1 MGLLDRTGTKH
12 TISYRPFIRLIIDC
26 LMVRITFHFSKKEGI
41 VRVKYRLRTGDDK
54 IQICHKSDI
63 RCDYKEVIQFESN
76 GFPKARFRHFNAEL
90 SEKLQEEYRIM
101 YTAFAKMCDEGKD
114 MTTEVFEREIA
125 AIKNPVVEVRLTK
138 PDIVSRFRKYA
149 NDAFCAG
156 ILGKQRFQHIIVVS
170 DKLERFLIINGIR
183 GLTVEEFD
191 VEHLMRFR
199 EFLFDEYLYV
209 MKYPALYQ
217 ALTEKKKIVGR
228 LSMNTVTTQ
237 MKMFQTF
244 FTELED
250 LDEIRKSPFRRL
262 GRERKKTFMKTKYDV
277 PVFLRKKELMKILE
291 TKVGPALQ
299 ETKDAFLVQC
309 AFGCRIS
316 DYMQL
321 TLDSI
326 AVSDEGIPYIHYL
339 PQKTAEAQET
349 NGEVETP
356 IVRYAYDIIMRT
368 GFEFPILKNIYGHGG
383 YNVHIRALL
392 QHCGINRPVA
402 QYNEE
407 TRRNE
412 YVPLYSV
419 GSSKLARKTH
429 VDMMNKVQVDMY
441 AAGLHKV
448 GSSAVARY
456 TSMEL
461 VDRFKLMN
469 AAFGQED
476 YRVDDLLMVI
486 K

>member
-1 MGLLDRTGTKH
+1 
-12 TISYRPFIRLIIDC
+12 
-26 LMVRITFHFSKKEGI
+26 MVRITFHFSKKEGI

-125 AIKNPVVEVRLTK
+125 AIKNPVVEVRLNK

-250 LDEIRKSPFRRL
+250 LDEIRKSPFR
-262 GRERKKTFMKTKYDV
+262 
-277 PVFLRKKELMKILE
+277 
-291 TKVGPALQ
+291 
-299 ETKDAFLVQC
+299 
-309 AFGCRIS
+309 
-316 DYMQL
+316 
-321 TLDSI
+321 
-326 AVSDEGIPYIHYL
+326 
-339 PQKTAEAQET
+339 
-349 NGEVETP
+349 
-356 IVRYAYDIIMRT
+356 
-368 GFEFPILKNIYGHGG
+368 
-383 YNVHIRALL
+383 
-392 QHCGINRPVA
+392 
-402 QYNEE
+402 
-407 TRRNE
+407 
-412 YVPLYSV
+412 
-419 GSSKLARKTH
+419 
-429 VDMMNKVQVDMY
+429 
-441 AAGLHKV
+441 
-448 GSSAVARY
+448 
-456 TSMEL
+456 
-461 VDRFKLMN
+461 
-469 AAFGQED
+469 
-476 YRVDDLLMVI
+476 
-486 K
+486 

>member
-1 MGLLDRTGTKH
+1 
-12 TISYRPFIRLIIDC
+12 
-26 LMVRITFHFSKKEGI
+26 
-41 VRVKYRLRTGDDK
+41 
-54 IQICHKSDI
+54 
-63 RCDYKEVIQFESN
+63 
-76 GFPKARFRHFNAEL
+76 
-90 SEKLQEEYRIM
+90 
-101 YTAFAKMCDEGKD
+101 
-114 MTTEVFEREIA
+114 
-125 AIKNPVVEVRLTK
+125 
-138 PDIVSRFRKYA
+138 
-149 NDAFCAG
+149 
-156 ILGKQRFQHIIVVS
+156 
-170 DKLERFLIINGIR
+170 
-183 GLTVEEFD
+183 
-191 VEHLMRFR
+191 
-199 EFLFDEYLYV
+199 
-209 MKYPALYQ
+209 
-217 ALTEKKKIVGR
+217 
-228 LSMNTVTTQ
+228 
-237 MKMFQTF
+237 
-244 FTELED
+244 
-250 LDEIRKSPFRRL
+250 
-262 GRERKKTFMKTKYDV
+262 
-277 PVFLRKKELMKILE
+277 
-291 TKVGPALQ
+291 
-299 ETKDAFLVQC
+299 
-309 AFGCRIS
+309 
-316 DYMQL
+316 
-321 TLDSI
+321 
-326 AVSDEGIPYIHYL
+326 
-339 PQKTAEAQET
+339 
-349 NGEVETP
+349 
-356 IVRYAYDIIMRT
+356 MRT